1 MKKIMKKSLGLT
13 IIALALPVVTFA
25 QSGLFDILARVR
37 GLVAALVPLIIGF
50 AVLYFLW
57 GVLKYVTAK
66 ESDAQ
71 KEATSIMVMGVI
83 VLFVM
88 VSVWGLVALLQD
100 TFDIDSGEAPTNVR
114 LIP

>member
-13 IIALALPVVTFA
+13 MMVLALPVATFA

-37 GLVAALVPLIIGF
+37 GLVAALVPLIIGL

-66 ESDAQ
+66 DSDKQ
-71 KEATSIMVMGVI
+71 KEATSTMVMGVI

-100 TFDIDSGEAPTNVR
+100 TFDIDSGQAPTDVR

>member
-1 MKKIMKKSLGLT
+1 MKKNMKKSFSL
-13 IIALALPVVTFA
+13 ALVLLVLPVVTFA

-37 GLVAALVPLIIGF
+37 GLVAALVPLIIGL

-57 GVLKYVTAK
+57 GVLQYVTAGDSEK
-66 ESDAQ
+66 QKDA
-71 KEATSIMVMGVI
+71 TRTMVMGVI

-100 TFDIDSGEAPTNVR
+100 TFDIDSGAAPTDIR

>member
-1 MKKIMKKSLGLT
+1 MKKSLGLAML
-13 IIALALPVVTFA
+13 ALALPVVTFA

-37 GLVAALVPLIIGF
+37 GLVAALVPLIIGL

-57 GVLKYVTAK
+57 GVLQYVTA
-66 ESDAQ
+66 SDSDKQ
-71 KEATSIMVMGVI
+71 KQATGTMVMGVI

-100 TFDIDSGEAPTNVR
+100 TFDIDSGAAPTNIR

>member
-1 MKKIMKKSLGLT
+1 MKKSFSLAMLV
-13 IIALALPVVTFA
+13 LALPVVTFA
-25 QSGLFDILARVR
+25 QSNGLFEILARVR
-37 GLVAALVPLIIGF
+37 GLVAALVPLIIGL

-57 GVLKYVTAK
+57 GVLTYVTA
-66 ESDAQ
+66 SDSDKQ
-71 KEATSIMVMGVI
+71 TEATKTMVMGVI

-100 TFDIDSGEAPTNVR
+100 TFDIDSGAAPEDIR